1 MFKRLSVKLAVYI
14 MLILVIIIGSASALY
29 AVNSKELYISNQKS
43 LMSTV
48 VNELNK
54 IDFENQ
60 TEKINTFLDKYY
72 EQTYELYI
80 CDEDITPVFSTKRM
94 FDTAGIINKLFIDQ
108 IDEYKYNNEPEFF
121 AENSERYE
129 RIALKT
135 KLKNFGKVYYVFI
148 EESLRT
154 SDAVVEFTNG
164 FLINLIVIFIIV
176 SGIVVLILINRT
188 THSLRDLSDVASKI
202 SQGDYSVRYNGKI
215 TNDEVGVLADNLNFM
230 ADTIAE
236 NVNDLKN
243 YNFLLK
249 EDNSRMTEYENM
261 RKRVLTNIT
270 HELKTPLAIISS
282 QIEMM
287 TVTKSEEKQ
296 KYYYKSAMEEIDKM
310 SKLISRLLNFSAGEK
325 VIFQNEKNQIDLSEY
340 IDNLCKKSL
349 TVIKSKKV
357 KLSKKLESCIVEA
370 SSEHIEHIF
379 NNFLMNALQYG
390 ADGGFIEVCVKKQ
403 KDSCRLSVFNDGSFI
418 DESESEKIW
427 TDFYRSPSNSTPD
440 SKKVGIG
447 LFIVKEI
454 SLINHDRCGFINRDN
469 GVEFWYDF
477 CENDY

>member
-14 MLILVIIIGSASALY
+14 VLILVLIIGGVSALY
-29 AVNSKELYISNQKS
+29 AVNSKDLYISNQKS
-43 LMSTV
+43 LMSSV
-48 VNELNK
+48 VKDLNN
-54 IDFENQ
+54 IDFDKEIEN
-60 TEKINTFLDKYY
+60 INEFLDKYY

-94 FDTAGIINKLFIDQ
+94 VDTAEIIKRLFIDE
-108 IDEYKYNNEPEFF
+108 IDEYKENNSPVFF
-121 AENSERYE
+121 EKSDDRYE
-129 RIALKT
+129 RIVLKT
-135 KLKNFGKVYYVFI
+135 KVNNHGKIYYIFI

-154 SDAVVEFTNG
+154 SDAVVDFTNS
-164 FLINLIVIFIIV
+164 FLVKLIVIFIIV
-176 SGIVVLILINRT
+176 SGIVVFILINRT
-188 THSLRDLSDVASKI
+188 TRSLRTLSDVAAKI
-202 SQGDYSVRYNGKI
+202 SEGDYSVRYNGKI
-215 TNDEVGVLADNLNFM
+215 TNDEVGVLASNLNFM
-230 ADTIAE
+230 ANTIAE

-249 EDNSRMTEYENM
+249 EDNSRMSEYESM
-261 RKRVLTNIT
+261 RKRVLTNVT

-287 TVTKSEEKQ
+287 TVTKSDEKK
-296 KYYYKSAMEEIDKM
+296 KYYYESAMDEIDKM

-325 VIFQNEKNQIDLSEY
+325 VIFENEKTEINLGEY
-340 IDNLCKKSL
+340 IKNLCDKSI
-349 TVIKSKKV
+349 TVIKSKNV
-357 KLSKKLESCIVEA
+357 KFKEMLEDCKIIA
-370 SSEHIEHIF
+370 SLEHIEHIF
-379 NNFLMNALQYG
+379 NNYLMNAIQYG
-390 ADGGFIEVCVKKQ
+390 AEGGLIEVCVKKQ
-403 KDSCRLSVFNDGSFI
+403 KDYCRLSVFNEGSSI

-427 TDFYRSPSNSTPD
+427 TDFYRVQTGIAQD

-454 SLINHDRCGFINRDN
+454 SLINHDRCGFINRQG